1 MSGRKNAKKA
11 TMTKTYLALALLIT
25 VLAGN
30 AYGEDEVYYCA
41 EIDKNGFAYDEKSG
55 SYVST
60 RFTTEKFKIKL
71 DRALNTIEMRP
82 DYFSQTFR
90 GEDGKV
96 ATLIPPKFTC
106 APLYVG
112 IPELLSCAE
121 ISGSRNIQLN
131 TKSGRFVL
139 SSNSGYFQEA
149 SVDIGGGHLSLSVSY
164 GTCDKF

>member
-25 VLAGN
+25 ILAGN

-41 EIDKNGFAYDEKSG
+41 EIDKNGLAYDEKSG

-106 APLYVG
+106 APLFVESLFLCFKCNASL
-112 IPELLSCAE
+112 IIFNASIEVST
-121 ISGSRNIQLN
+121 SG
-131 TKSGRFVL
+131 T
-139 SSNSGYFQEA
+139 NS
-149 SVDIGGGHLSLSVSY
+149 
-164 GTCDKF
+164 